1 MRSRIAALVAV
12 SLLLVAAS
20 AHADTYKIDPVHSA
34 VIFANQHMNAGI
46 LYGRFN
52 DVNGTFSLDGDDLKI
67 DATVKAES
75 LDTNNQKRDSHL
87 KSGDFFNA
95 AQFPTIT
102 FKSKK
107 SSAGKEPNTVDVV
120 GDLTLHGV
128 TKEITV
134 TIRKTGIGGM
144 PGKEVRGGIETSFT
158 LKRTDYG
165 MDKMVGPSGDEVK
178 LIVALEGVKE

>member
-1 MRSRIAALVAV
+1 MRSGFALVAAV
-12 SLLLVAAS
+12 VLSLVATS
-20 AHADTYKIDPVHSA
+20 AHADSFKIDPVHST
-34 VIFANQHMNAGI
+34 VIFSNHHMNAGNV
-46 LYGRFN
+46 YGRFN
-52 DVNGTFSLDGDDLKI
+52 DVNGTFSIDGDDVKI
-67 DATVKAES
+67 DATVKTDS
-75 LDTNNQKRDSHL
+75 IDTNNQKRDSHL

-107 SSAGKEPNTVDVV
+107 SSAGKDKDTVEVV

-134 TIRKTGIGGM
+134 IVQKTGIGGM
-144 PGKEVRGGIETSFT
+144 GKEVRGGLETSFT
-158 LKRTDYG
+158 VKRSDYG